1 MNHESLFLTYYGDDF
16 TGSTDVMEALHF
28 HGVPTALFLEPPTPA
43 ALRDFRLKSTGGPV
57 AAVGVAGISRSLSP
71 AGMEAELPPLFER
84 LGRLP
89 ARFFHYKICST
100 FDSSPEVGN
109 IGTATDIALRY
120 FPSDYVPLVVGAPV
134 LKRYVLFGNLFARVG
149 AETFRLDRHPTMSKH
164 PVTSMRESDLRRH
177 LATQTARPARLLDL
191 FALEAPAAE
200 RRARFET
207 LTAGRTD
214 APFILFDTYHD
225 QHLEAIGE
233 LLWGAG
239 DQDRQLLV
247 GSSGAE
253 YALMAYLQRAGRL
266 GAPIPP
272 RPPGPAEQLIAV
284 AGSAAPATRDQIRH
298 ALDLGFAGIAIEA
311 ADLVDPGARPAVE
324 ERLFDECLQH
334 LRAGRSIVAYSALGP
349 DDPAIGR
356 MRRRMEEVQPGEN
369 ISAILAG
376 AQGHLLRRLLA
387 ATGLR
392 RVVVAGGDTSG
403 YVARTLGIRALEAL
417 TPIAPGSP
425 LCLAHADDP
434 LIDGLEIA
442 LKGGQVGDHRY
453 FEAILQGKKLK
464 VEE

>member
-1 MNHESLFLTYYGDDF
+1 MNQSPLFLTYYGDDF

-57 AAVGVAGISRSLSP
+57 EAVGVAGIGRSLSP

-84 LGRLP
+84 LSRLP

-100 FDSSPEVGN
+100 FDSSPGAGN
-109 IGTATDIALRY
+109 IGTATDLALRY
-120 FPSDYVPLVVGAPV
+120 FPSDCVPLIVGAPV

-149 AETFRLDRHPTMSKH
+149 SETFRLDRHPTMSKH
-164 PVTSMRESDLRRH
+164 PVTPMRESDLRRH
-177 LATQTARPARLLDL
+177 LAGQTGRPVRLLDL
-191 FALEAPAAE
+191 FALEAPAE
-200 RRARFET
+200 QRQARFEA

-214 APFILFDTYHD
+214 TPFILFDTCHD

-239 DQDRQLLV
+239 RQDGQLLV

-253 YALMAYLQRAGRL
+253 YALMAHLRRTGRL
-266 GAPIPP
+266 GEPLPP
-272 RPPGPAEQLIAV
+272 RPPGPAGQLIAV

-298 ALDLGFAGIAIEA
+298 ALGRGFAGVAIEA
-311 ADLVDPGARPAVE
+311 ADLVDPANRAAVE
-324 ERLFDECLQH
+324 ERLYDECLQH
-334 LRAGRSIVAYSALGP
+334 LRAGRNLVAYSALGP
-349 DDPAIGR
+349 DDPAIDR
-356 MRRRMEEVQPGEN
+356 MRRRMEALQPEEN

-376 AQGHLLRRLLA
+376 AQGRLLRRLLA
-387 ATGLR
+387 ATGRR

-453 FEAILQGKKLK
+453 FEAIQEGQKL
-464 VEE
+464 ED

>member
-1 MNHESLFLTYYGDDF
+1 MNQETLFLSYYGDDF

-28 HGVPTALFLEPPTPA
+28 HGVPTALFLEPPAPV

-57 AAVGVAGISRSLSP
+57 EAVGVAGIGRSLSP

-84 LGRLP
+84 MSRLP

-120 FPSDYVPLVVGAPV
+120 FPSDYVPLVVGAPM
-134 LKRYVLFGNLFARVG
+134 LKRYVLFGNLFARVAG
-149 AETFRLDRHPTMSKH
+149 ETFRLDRHPTMSKH
-164 PVTSMRESDLRRH
+164 PVTPMRESDLRRH
-177 LATQTARPARLLDL
+177 LAAQTSRPARLLDL

-200 RRARFET
+200 RRARFEA
-207 LTAGRTD
+207 LTAGQAD
-214 APFILFDTYHD
+214 HPFILFDTYHD
-225 QHLEAIGE
+225 QHLKAIGE

-253 YALMAYLQRAGRL
+253 YALMAHLRRTGRL

-298 ALDLGFAGIAIEA
+298 VLGLGFAGVAIEA
-311 ADLVDPGARPAVE
+311 ADLVDAGGRAAVE
-324 ERLFDECLQH
+324 ERLYEECLQY
-334 LRAGRSIVAYSALGP
+334 LRAGRSLVAYSALGP

-356 MRRRMEEVQPGEN
+356 MRRRMQEAQVKES
-369 ISAILAG
+369 ISKILGG
-376 AQGHLLRRLLA
+376 AQGRLLRRLLA

-403 YVARTLGIRALEAL
+403 YVARTLGIRALESL

-425 LCLAHADDP
+425 LCLAHAADP

-453 FEAILQGKKLK
+453 FEAIQEGRKL
-464 VEE
+464 ED